1 MSDRPRFDETRSAAM
16 RAALVATVEESPR
29 RDRRRQVRVAVAAV
43 LAALGLGLGGTAVAF
58 AVTGVS
64 LFGDDRVTAAAPP
77 TSASPTPTPTPA
89 ATDAPPTAAPHPLVL
104 TDEPITPH
112 DLLTQPSP
120 SPVWSVQLPAAGDMC
135 EYQQVIDV
143 ADGYA
148 LVQTGP
154 TQPPEDS
161 NYSCD
166 LDASRYSLTL
176 LDTST
181 GVPVWSRDWS
191 WAFTYGDQTKATLLG
206 TSDRVLVWDSLGGP
220 GPKEVLDLATGG
232 TLSSVTVPDGFTV
245 RDLNAVPGESGDV
258 TFVAQR
264 LDAAGAPTTS
274 WAVERADPR
283 DLASP
288 RWSVP
293 FDGQW
298 AITPPITNASSILQV
313 THWYDGQP
321 SVLDVYDADSGA
333 VMAAATTDRSY
344 TYYDG
349 FTLRFSDRIDYER
362 SRTVAGIDD
371 AGNEVWSRSLD
382 AGFAVA
388 PVGLIPRQPG
398 SDVPRVSEVLLI
410 GPGTQLELVDGVTGE
425 SRWTADGAGCTKGSG
440 LNGPALATYDF
451 SLATDGVIVQSG
463 EQGGVCGFD
472 HATGAPVDVSA
483 RPSDFGGAQGEL
495 AQYKLDGAMGT
506 GGLYTSK
513 GQGVPPTPMPQSG
526 TGTALD
532 AVTGASLWS
541 IPAYYDERW
550 VFAGGYLVGF
560 SQGRVFG
567 IG

>member
-1 MSDRPRFDETRSAAM
+1 MSDRPRFDETRSAAI

-64 LFGDDRVTAAAPP
+64 LFGDGGITAAAPP
-77 TSASPTPTPTPA
+77 TSASPTPTPTPT
-89 ATDAPPTAAPHPLVL
+89 ATDAPPTPVPHPLVL
-104 TDEPITPH
+104 TGEPIAPH
-112 DLLTQPSP
+112 DVLTRPAVSP
-120 SPVWSVQLPAAGDMC
+120 AWSLQLPGVGDMC
-135 EYQQVIDV
+135 EYPRVIDV

-154 TQPPEDS
+154 TTPPEDS

-166 LDASRYSLTL
+166 LDASRFSLTL

-191 WAFTYGDQTKATLLG
+191 WAFTYGDQTTATLLG
-206 TSDRVLVWDSLGGP
+206 TSGRVLVWDVLGGP
-220 GPKEVLDLATGG
+220 GPKEVLDLATGS
-232 TLSSVTVPDGFTV
+232 TLSSVTLPDGFTV
-245 RDLNAVPGESGDV
+245 RDLNAVPGDSGDV
-258 TFVAQR
+258 TFVAQK

-293 FDGQW
+293 FDAQR
-298 AITPPITNASSILQV
+298 ASTPPITNTSSILQV
-313 THWYDGQP
+313 SHWYDGQP
-321 SVLDVYDADSGA
+321 SVLDVYDVDSGA
-333 VMAAATTDRSY
+333 VMAGGTTGRDY
-344 TYYDG
+344 AYYDG
-349 FTLRFSDRIDYER
+349 FTLRSTDRIDYQR
-362 SRTVAGIDD
+362 ARTVAGIDD

-382 AGFAVA
+382 AGYAVA
-388 PVGLIPRQPG
+388 PVDLIPRQPG
-398 SDVPRVSEVLLI
+398 RDIPRVSEVLLI
-410 GPGTQLELVDGVTGE
+410 GPGTQLELVDGATGQ
-425 SRWTADGAGCTKGSG
+425 SRWTADGSGCTKGAG
-440 LNGPALATYDF
+440 LNSPALSTF
-451 SLATDGVIVQSG
+451 GFTLAADGVIVQSG
-463 EQGGVCGFD
+463 EQGGLCGFD
-472 HATGAPVDVSA
+472 EATGAPVDVSQ
-483 RPSDFGGAQGEL
+483 RPSDFVGAQGAL
-495 AQYKLDGAMGT
+495 AQYRLDGALGT

-513 GQGVPPTPMPQSG
+513 WQTPPPTPMPQSG
-526 TGTALD
+526 TGTAFD
-532 AVTGASLWS
+532 AVTGAPLWS

-550 VFAGGYLVGF
+550 AFAGGYLVGL